1 MRMSCNGCRVLRK
14 GCSEN
19 CSIRP
24 CLQWI
29 KSPESQANATVFLA
43 KFYGRAGLMNL
54 INAGPEHLRPAIFR
68 SLLYEACGRIVNP
81 IYGSVGLMWSGSW
94 PLCQAAVEA
103 VLRGASITQI
113 NSETAAN
120 AQGPP
125 LKACDIRHVSKDENS
140 AASNDANRVRTRC
153 RVGRVVKPKASK
165 PSCGGNGLGSIV
177 ADLSATRDG
186 LTRST
191 SHESSVSHQSELAM
205 VDGES
210 KETDESM
217 MSVET
222 AEDSLLFRSEP
233 ESKSDLATQ
242 DAASNEIAGLGLD
255 LALGLEPVS
264 RAHHV
269 VPVKKRRIE
278 APGSSDIDTCKMELG
293 LDYAA

>member
-125 LKACDIRHVSKDENS
+125 LKAYDIRHVSKDENS

-165 PSCGGNGLGSIV
+165 PACGGNGLGSIV
-177 ADLSATRDG
+177 VDMSATRDG

-205 VDGES
+205 ADGES

-278 APGSSDIDTCKMELG
+278 ALGSSDIDTCKMELG

>member
-1 MRMSCNGCRVLRK
+1 M
-14 GCSEN
+14 
-19 CSIRP
+19 
-24 CLQWI
+24 
-29 KSPESQANATVFLA
+29 
-43 KFYGRAGLMNL
+43 
-54 INAGPEHLRPAIFR
+54 
-68 SLLYEACGRIVNP
+68 NP

-125 LKACDIRHVSKDENS
+125 LKAYDIRHVSKDENS

-186 LTRST
+186 LTRSP